1 MSERLCE
8 AETFDGCRNLAQDQP
23 PHTGAPGHRSCIAHS
38 LLLCSCMHLHNIAWF
53 NFLGKDEDCSEQ
65 CGVRSGVRGI
75 ALSFIE
81 LNCTWSFIEL
91 NWEQEVEVRSV
102 CNSAS
107 LCTASMSTVLH
118 QCQLY
123 CARHQCQLY
132 SASVSTVLYKCE
144 VKYFQVYQCATGQ
157 HCIHP
162 WIVLHF
168 LLLIC
173 IFTVLHCKDLSLL
186 HIPPFLWI

>member
-1 MSERLCE
+1 MYC
-8 AETFDGCRNLAQDQP
+8 TFA
-23 PHTGAPGHRSCIAHS
+23 
-38 LLLCSCMHLHNIAWF
+38 LLCCCKHLHNIAWF

-65 CGVRSGVRGI
+65 CGGRSGVRGI

-91 NWEQEVEVRSV
+91 NWEQEV

-132 SASVSTVLYKCE
+132 SASVSTVQFQCQLYCALHQCQLFCIS
-144 VKYFQVYQCATGQ
+144 VKYFQVYRCATGQ

-168 LLLIC
+168 LLLLC
-173 IFTVLHCKDLSLL
+173 IFTVAL
-186 HIPPFLWI
+186 

>member
-1 MSERLCE
+1 MYC
-8 AETFDGCRNLAQDQP
+8 TFA
-23 PHTGAPGHRSCIAHS
+23 
-38 LLLCSCMHLHNIAWF
+38 LLCSCIHLHNIAWF

-107 LCTASMSTVLH
+107 LCTASMSAVLHHCQLYCALH
-118 QCQLY
+118 QCQLF
-123 CARHQCQLY
+123 CIN
-132 SASVSTVLYKCE
+132 
-144 VKYFQVYQCATGQ
+144 VKYCHVYQCATGK

-173 IFTVLHCKDLSLL
+173 IFTVLHCKDLPLLHNPPFCESAISLL
-186 HIPPFLWI
+186 LF

>member
-1 MSERLCE
+1 MYC
-8 AETFDGCRNLAQDQP
+8 TFA
-23 PHTGAPGHRSCIAHS
+23 
-38 LLLCSCMHLHNIAWF
+38 LLCCCKHLHNIAWF

-107 LCTASMSTVLH
+107 LCTASVSAILCTASVSTVLH
-118 QCQLY
+118 QCEVLSCVSVCNWEALHPPVDCASFSASHLHLY
-123 CARHQCQLY
+123 CG
-132 SASVSTVLYKCE
+132 TVKSC
-144 VKYFQVYQCATGQ
+144 
-157 HCIHP
+157 HCCTFPPFCGSDIS
-162 WIVLHF
+162 
-168 LLLIC
+168 LLL
-173 IFTVLHCKDLSLL
+173 F
-186 HIPPFLWI
+186 